1 MAILSVRQWSTPQC
15 DHLLSR
21 LRCLNQTIRD
31 AGLKL
36 WLQRELEGYDPLSS
50 LPWYRV
56 LECRQRGL
64 FRDRRTGRQHTSHI
78 NEGAIAQRDLGAVR
92 FLLLRSPLAS
102 YLHGHPLELERW
114 PAALLDQY
122 HAQLIP
128 EMTCL
133 CAWKEPLLP
142 VRETLIRGVDHVLD
156 EYAPT
161 LSHQLVECHRS
172 LRAIQHRHWQ
182 I

>member
-1 MAILSVRQWSTPQC
+1 MTRYRPCLGIA
-15 DHLLSR
+15 
-21 LRCLNQTIRD
+21 CLN
-31 AGLKL
+31 AGSAACSVTAAPVASTLVI
-36 WLQRELEGYDPLSS
+36 SM
-50 LPWYRV
+50 
-56 LECRQRGL
+56 RG
-64 FRDRRTGRQHTSHI
+64 RSRS
-78 NEGAIAQRDLGAVR
+78 AVDLGAVR

-156 EYAPT
+156 EYALT
-161 LSHQLVECHRS
+161 SHQLVECHRS